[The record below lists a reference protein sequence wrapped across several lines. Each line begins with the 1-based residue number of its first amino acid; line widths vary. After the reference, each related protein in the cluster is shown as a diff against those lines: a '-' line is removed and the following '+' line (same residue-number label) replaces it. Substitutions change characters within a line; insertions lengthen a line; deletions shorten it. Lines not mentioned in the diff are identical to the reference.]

1 MHGLKWPI
9 NSTRI
14 VGLVLFPDVLQR
26 IARIDNVISEE
37 GGHLLLAGRA
47 GVGRRSALSIA
58 CYFLRIELMSPN
70 VRIKTVCKYQSCMVS
85 KLPIICEQ
93 MTRGFGIRQF
103 KEELK
108 AVRFHIIRNA
118 RI

>member
-1 MHGLKWPI
+1 M
-9 NSTRI
+9 
-14 VGLVLFPDVLQR
+14 LFPDVLQR

-58 CYFLRIELMSPN
+58 CYFLRIELMSP
-70 VRIKTVCKYQSCMVS
+70 
-85 KLPIICEQ
+85 Q

-108 AVRFHIIRNA
+108 AVGHA
-118 RI
+118 RIKHVYM

>member
-1 MHGLKWPI
+1 M
-9 NSTRI
+9 
-14 VGLVLFPDVLQR
+14 LFPDVLQR

-108 AVRFHIIRNA
+108 AVCFHIIRYA